1 MAKLMP
7 GSFSLA
13 LKTPA
18 AYGISMNQAEIRVVG
33 CIFSLEQV
41 LGGAHGCK
49 AISKDILSEAII

>member
-13 LKTPA
+13 LKTPTA
-18 AYGISMNQAEIRVVG
+18 CGICIVKVEIKVVG
-33 CIFSLEQV
+33 CILSLKQV

-49 AISKDILSEAII
+49 AISKDILSGATI